1 MTKVQRQN
9 PEASP
14 FPLLT
19 AVPDASMPGVNPEG
33 FYQTPN
39 SMAVKAIRAKLTA
52 ADWALWSY
60 LQMLDPHGDRM
71 RDLPNPA
78 EIGKAIGLSEKQVRR
93 SMTRLVE
100 LEFILAPTW
109 LDAKPRNSIEKQV
122 RDRLQS
128 QLGGLTEVVT
138 PAGLS
143 DLLTQTEIIEV
154 KHLSEWKSAMGQ
166 ILAYSGFYPE
176 HRKRIH
182 LFGKNDEAVIATA
195 MAICLELD
203 ITVTFEE
210 VE

>member
-1 MTKVQRQN
+1 MSIN
-9 PEASP
+9 DN
-14 FPLLT
+14 FYPL
-19 AVPDASMPGVNPEG
+19 
-33 FYQTPN
+33 TPQQAN
-39 SMAVKAIRAKLTA
+39 KLRKAKLTA
-52 ADWALWSY
+52 AEWRIWSY
-60 LQMLDPHGDRM
+60 LVECDPWGDRYQ
-71 RDLPNPA
+71 DLDTFTA
-78 EIGKAIGLSEKQVRR
+78 MSECDVSKATFYRAIAKFQEEGLLPEWVKVREVN
-93 SMTRLVE
+93 T
-100 LEFILAPTW
+100 
-109 LDAKPRNSIEKQV
+109 IEKQI

-138 PAGLS
+138 PAGLF

-203 ITVTFEE
+203 ITVAFEE